1 MAGNGVAKMKAMKMK
16 MAATATGPA
25 DLPSAKLSELEF
37 ADMGNFLHSLDSVGV
52 QHGAFKVTPPDGYTA
67 RSSYDGHDPLFRC
80 CASQTAEGDDGLY
93 TLKLEDAG
101 SMYMSDVER
110 ILTEAEAEESKWP
123 SDQRVAEIEFWR
135 NVGTGDSPTIYTAQ
149 SINSS
154 LFDKTNRPWNLN
166 SLRLQVPLLPSSVLL
181 RFCSSAT
188 RQQD

>member
-16 MAATATGPA
+16 MAATAIGPA

-135 NVGTGDSPTIYTAQ
+135 NVGTGDSPIIYTAQ

-166 SLRLQVPLLPSSVLL
+166 SLRLQVPLLPSSVLS

-188 RQQD
+188 RQ